1 MTKGRLL
8 SYVQN
13 FSVLI
18 ACLHTFCRSFDTFGV
33 KSALPCHWSKKYS
46 FRKIFFPFFLWMS
59 SFLTL
64 YSGFQLTLRIHCRS
78 ILIFHIRFPIWLTS
92 FIYSDFRY
100 TSIGS
105 IHDTVPNALLSD
117 SSTEK
122 SFRPA
127 YMLTDGRLERAG
139 RTKKTNHKI
148 EMNSVASNGMNNIE
162 GEQMISRAASIIVV
176 GDEILWVI
184 PSNNHVRC
192 NYAMLQVLK
201 LGVVSICS
209 NGTCDLFLFLSLKFI
224 SQSCKFSSSLVW
236 LFVWVIELY
245 QSVVWT
251 LQSRSEKCS
260 QASQSL
266 NIHCDSILFHW

>member
-18 ACLHTFCRSFDTFGV
+18 ACLHTFCRS
-33 KSALPCHWSKKYS
+33 LPCHAIDLKN
-46 FRKIFFPFFLWMS
+46 ILLEGCFFPFFLWMN

-64 YSGFQLTLRIHCRS
+64 YSGFQLTLRIHCRR
-78 ILIFHIRFPIWLTS
+78 ILIFHICFPIWLTS

-117 SSTEK
+117 SSTAK

-184 PSNNHVRC
+184 PSNNHVGC
-192 NYAMLQVLK
+192 NYVMLQVLK
-201 LGVVSICS
+201 LGAVFLCS
-209 NGTCDLFLFLSLKFI
+209 NGTCDLFLSLKFI
-224 SQSCKFSSSLVW
+224 SQSCKFTSSLVW

-245 QSVVWT
+245 QLVVWT

-260 QASQSL
+260 QASQSPD
-266 NIHCDSILFHW
+266 IHCDSILFRW